1 MALQER
7 DFEKSNRR
15 IEAPRRNNGS
25 KYFLVA
31 LLSVLSTLGLVAAG
45 WWLYQR
51 MQQENAIAPAEIPVT
66 TASPTVSPTI
76 SPTVAPSAAVAP
88 APSLGIQPGQFVQPA
103 LSNKAQVELIAVRRI
118 LGAPDEVSVDMRINR
133 LADDVV
139 GGDLINV
146 GGTTARN
153 PITSETYQALDP
165 LKRSSATVSLYQ
177 MRRGQ
182 PQEAYVVLK
191 VPAGVNALDIYVD
204 QTQAF
209 KNVPIADA
217 NASPVSGTAP
227 ASPVPT
233 IAPSPQA
240 QAPATTVPAAP
251 ASSADIQP
259 GQFVQPALG
268 TKGQVELLSV
278 KRIQDPDSRNR
289 DVVNVQMR
297 VRRLSAD
304 RVVGGDIITVGGT
317 TGRNPETSE
326 TYKAVDLINRSTGT
340 VSLFQLRPQASA
352 DAYVWLRV
360 PENVNSIDLYVP
372 EVQAFKNVP
381 ISK

>member
-15 IEAPRRNNGS
+15 PEAPRRNNSS

-31 LLSVLSTLGLVAAG
+31 LLSALSTLGLVAAG

-51 MQQENAIAPAEIPVT
+51 MQVENAAIAPTEVPVT
-66 TASPTVSPTI
+66 TASPTVSPT
-76 SPTVAPSAAVAP
+76 VAPTAPVAP

-103 LSNKAQVELIAVRRI
+103 LSNKGQVELIAVRRI
-118 LGAPDEVSVDMRINR
+118 PGAPDEVSVDMRINR
-133 LADDVV
+133 LSDDVV

-153 PITSETYQALDP
+153 PITSETYQSLDP
-165 LKRSSATVSLYQ
+165 LKRSSGAVSLYQ

-182 PQEAYVVLK
+182 PQEGYVVLK
-191 VPAGVNALDIYVD
+191 VPAGVSTLDIYVD

-217 NASPVSGTAP
+217 NTSPVSGTVP

-240 QAPATTVPAAP
+240 QAPATTAP
-251 ASSADIQP
+251 APSVDIQP
-259 GQFVQPALG
+259 GQYVQPALG

-278 KRIQDPDSRNR
+278 KRIQDPESRNR

-304 RVVGGDIITVGGT
+304 KVIGGDIITVGGT
-317 TGRNPETSE
+317 TARNPETSE
-326 TYKAVDLINRSTGT
+326 TYQAVDLITRSTGS

-372 EVQAFKNVP
+372 EAQAFKNVP